1 MWHPGKTDPSTAP
14 SSFDPNTHHDYD
26 DESDEQSMDLD
37 KMSDWWWV
45 RCSSYGYL
53 YCNSLEVSSFEY
65 MIMHVCCLKI
75 CHVIL
80 TCVNMTLWFNFFDY

>member
-37 KMSDWWWV
+37 KMSD
-45 RCSSYGYL
+45 
-53 YCNSLEVSSFEY
+53 
-65 MIMHVCCLKI
+65 
-75 CHVIL
+75 
-80 TCVNMTLWFNFFDY
+80 